1 MKSKKIMAL
10 VLCLCML
17 LASIPFT
24 VLAATPDL
32 TPTYIEGTSASTF
45 ATGTCF
51 ILSNEDGTGFFG
63 GSSPA
68 SYSIQKSD
76 IAGKSVN
83 VIRTTDTVLTYLIK
97 LNDGTYKIA
106 VQADAREAFVK
117 AENDGGTIQLRETTL
132 ESEATAWQISYDTA
146 SQKYTIINSNS
157 IDDADNDYYLSVYL
171 KADSTYGL
179 QLSTTSSYLR
189 IFAASTSFIFLN
201 ADGSVYEH
209 YFGEATAPEYTGAIE
224 TGYNFVGW
232 STDPDGNGAIVKPGA
247 TINPAEPEV
256 YYPIFKGITY
266 EIRFFESIDYVG
278 TSKYVS
284 QEMTYGETQALR
296 KNTFTKSHNDFAY
309 WTMYNWTNPR
319 GIGTGTFADEEK
331 VSDLSFT
338 QGEVIFLYATWEE
351 YSYTVL
357 YSANGADTTEV
368 ASPATYTYS
377 RVFRL
382 SDSADMAKDG
392 YRFAGWNTK
401 ADGTGDM
408 YSAGQPVS
416 RLCEEKDGKVT
427 LFATWVKDSEYC
439 DHTVNE
445 KGTVTKQATCTETGT
460 IEYRCT
466 KCGDLLNSETIPALG
481 HGHDG
486 EYEII
491 HKDTT
496 CNRAGI
502 NLYIC
507 KACDTPYRSVAVDA
521 AGHVAGIPETSVQA
535 TCTKAG
541 IKVTK
546 CNECGA
552 ILQETEIPKL
562 GHTVSTNGIVTKQ
575 ATCTEVGTIEYRCTD
590 CDVLVKQEEIPALG
604 HGSNGEYKIVHKD
617 TTCNKGG
624 IDLYICKICNMP
636 YRSEA
641 VDKAGHV
648 EGTTETLVQATC
660 TKTGIQVTKCTEC
673 GVTLSETVVPKL
685 EHTKVTVTEKQ
696 ATCSQTGLK
705 IEKCSICNA
714 VISETQIP
722 KTEHIPGVWKITKDC
737 TCTEDGFMQQ
747 SCSVCGALIGD
758 PKTLNAHE
766 HQAGAWETSIKP
778 TCTTEGE
785 RVKICTVCNA
795 VVESEA
801 IAKTEH
807 TKGQFLIEK
816 AATCTEAGL
825 KVQKCETC
833 GIVLADEEIA
843 AKGHH
848 EGSYYLTVDK
858 PSCNNAGER
867 VYYCD
872 VCGTPVRTEAVEK
885 RGHVEGAWVTT
896 LEPTCTRKGHQ
907 KKFCEVCNV
916 TLDERDVDAAG
927 HTEGVWITTLEPTCV
942 TAGERVCNCDT
953 CGKAY
958 KSERLDPLGHTPGP
972 EETCVDDQICLVCY
986 VVLEKADG
994 RSHTWSEW
1002 ATYEEAGYFTERV
1015 ERRFCTSCNQEEFRY
1030 VSGTAGCHNC
1040 FPHSDDPDNCGACNV
1055 LHSVNSF
1062 FRSVG
1067 KVLTFIFFGN
1077 IGTNVLFP
1085 WLHTHFHNWFNPY
1098 K

>member
-1 MKSKKIMAL
+1 M
-10 VLCLCML
+10 
-17 LASIPFT
+17 
-24 VLAATPDL
+24 DL
-32 TPTYIEGTSASTF
+32 SDNAFGLDIEK
-45 ATGTCF
+45 
-51 ILSNEDGTGFFG
+51 NE
-63 GSSPA
+63 
-68 SYSIQKSD
+68 Y
-76 IAGKSVN
+76 VN
-83 VIRTTDTVLTYLIK
+83 D
-97 LNDGTYKIA
+97 A
-106 VQADAREAFVK
+106 QAF
-117 AENDGGTIQLRETTL
+117 
-132 ESEATAWQISYDTA
+132 
-146 SQKYTIINSNS
+146 
-157 IDDADNDYYLSVYL
+157 
-171 KADSTYGL
+171 
-179 QLSTTSSYLR
+179 R
-189 IFAASTSFIFLN
+189 IFAEISVISSQFLYK
-201 ADGSVYEH
+201 DGDVFEEH
-209 YFGEATAPEYTGAIE
+209 FGATEVPNYPTNNY
-224 TGYNFVGW
+224 GYDFVGW
-232 STDPDGNGAIVKPGA
+232 STDPDGTGAIVKPGA

-284 QEMTYGETQALR
+284 QEMTYGETQTLR

-338 QGEVIFLYATWEE
+338 QGEVIVLYATWEE

-382 SDSADMAKDG
+382 SDGAGLAKDG

-408 YSAGQPVS
+408 YSADQLVS

-427 LFATWVKDSEYC
+427 LFATWVNDSEYC

-445 KGTVTKQATCTETGT
+445 KGTVAKQATCTETGT

-575 ATCTEVGTIEYRCTD
+575 ATCTEAGTIEYRCTD

-685 EHTKVTVTEKQ
+685 EHTKVIVTEKQ

-705 IEKCSICNA
+705 IEKCSVCNA
-714 VISETQIP
+714 VISETQIS
-722 KTEHIPGVWKITKDC
+722 KTEHTPGVWKITKDC

-766 HQAGAWETSIKP
+766 HQAGAWETSIKA

-885 RGHVEGAWVTT
+885 RGHVEGAWITT

>member
-1 MKSKKIMAL
+1 MKTKKIMAL

-24 VLAATPDL
+24 VLAATPNL
-32 TPTYIEGTSASTF
+32 TLTYVEYKELATTYE
-45 ATGTCF
+45 TGTRF
-51 ILSNEDGTGFFG
+51 ILSDDDGTQFFG
-63 GSSPA
+63 GSSRA
-68 SYSIQKSD
+68 DYSIQRGDFADLKD
-76 IAGKSVN
+76 FNAV
-83 VIRTTDTVLTYLIK
+83 RTLDTDTCTLIHVGIYGTGNHDVYRIATEYTDTSKKFLQIDDRTIVENPFLTEKYL
-97 LNDGTYKIA
+97 
-106 VQADAREAFVK
+106 RESTV
-117 AENDGGTIQLRETTL
+117 ENDLGKWVFVPIGIT
-132 ESEATAWQISYDTA
+132 SEADPKPLYRIYN
-146 SQKYTIINSNS
+146 Y
-157 IDDADNDYYLSVYL
+157 ADNSFYLDLSDNSL
-171 KADSTYGL
+171 GL
-179 QLSTTSSYLR
+179 DIEKINNVDNAQSFR
-189 IFAASTSFIFLN
+189 IFAEISLASSQFLYE
-201 ADGSVYEH
+201 DGDVFEEH
-209 YFGEATAPEYTGAIE
+209 FGAAEVPDYPINNY
-224 TGYNFVGW
+224 GYDFVGW
-232 STDPDGNGAIVKPGA
+232 STDPDGNGVIVKPGT
-247 TINPAEPEV
+247 TINPDEPEV
-256 YYPIFKGITY
+256 YYPIFRGITY
-266 EIRFFESIDYVG
+266 EIRFYADEADID

-309 WTMYNWTNPR
+309 WTMDNWADPR

-331 VSDLSFT
+331 VRDLSAT
-338 QGEVIFLYATWEE
+338 QGDVVVLYATWEE

-357 YSANGADTTEV
+357 YSGNGADTTEV
-368 ASPATYTYS
+368 PFPATYKYS

-382 SDSADMAKDG
+382 SDGEGLVKDG
-392 YRFAGWNTK
+392 YRFVGWNTK

-408 YSAGQPVS
+408 YSAGQMVS

-427 LFATWVKDSEYC
+427 LFATWVKDSAYC

-445 KGTVTKQATCTETGT
+445 KGAVTKQATCTETGT

-481 HGHDG
+481 HG
-486 EYEII
+486 
-491 HKDTT
+491 
-496 CNRAGI
+496 
-502 NLYIC
+502 
-507 KACDTPYRSVAVDA
+507 
-521 AGHVAGIPETSVQA
+521 
-535 TCTKAG
+535 
-541 IKVTK
+541 
-546 CNECGA
+546 
-552 ILQETEIPKL
+552 
-562 GHTVSTNGIVTKQ
+562 
-575 ATCTEVGTIEYRCTD
+575 
-590 CDVLVKQEEIPALG
+590 
-604 HGSNGEYKIVHKD
+604 SNGEYKIVHKD
-617 TTCNKGG
+617 TTCNKSGV
-624 IDLYICKICNMP
+624 DLYICKICNMP

-648 EGTTETLVQATC
+648 ASIPETLIQATC
-660 TKTGIQVTKCTEC
+660 THTGIKIVKCSEC
-673 GVTLSETVVPKL
+673 GALLQETVIPKL
-685 EHTKVTVTEKQ
+685 DHTIETVTEKH

-705 IEKCSICNA
+705 VEKCSICDYVA
-714 VISETQIP
+714 KETQIP
-722 KTEHIPGVWKITKDC
+722 KTEHTPGAWKITKDC
-737 TCTEDGFMQQ
+737 TCTEDGLKQQ
-747 SCSVCGALIGD
+747 TCSVCGALIGE
-758 PKTLNAHE
+758 PVTIAAHE

-785 RVKICTVCNA
+785 KVKVCTVCNA
-795 VVESEA
+795 VVESAA

-807 TKGQFLIEK
+807 TKGEFLIEK

-833 GIVLADEEIA
+833 GIVLADEEIS

-848 EGSYYLTVDK
+848 EGTYYLTVDK

-872 VCGTPVRTEAVEK
+872 VCGAPVRTEAVEK

-907 KKFCEVCNV
+907 KKSCEVCGV
-916 TLDERDVDAAG
+916 TLDERDVDAPG

-942 TAGERVCNCDT
+942 TAGEKVCNCDT

-958 KSERLDPLGHTPGP
+958 KSERIDPLGHTPGP

-994 RSHTWSEW
+994 RSHTWTEW

-1015 ERRFCTSCNQEEFRY
+1015 ERRFCTSCNNEEFRY

-1085 WLHTHFHNWFNPY
+1085 WLHTHFHTWFNPY